1 VIAVL
6 LGISSALGYGFSDYF
21 AGPASRRFSP
31 ALLVL
36 FSQIA
41 QAVIIL
47 GVLAVGVRAMEPGSL
62 AWGLAAGVLNAMAL
76 IAYYEALGRGTISIV
91 APIASTGAAL
101 PVIVT
106 VLRGDA
112 PSVAVIGGLVAII
125 VGILLVAASG
135 PVDES
140 CSEALCRG
148 AMAPLRPPRSDDR
161 PDRTSVVLSLVAA
174 GAFGTYFL
182 LVDGGTAGRE
192 LATTMWIAEGVQLGA
207 LATTAGVI
215 LVRRST
221 WAFPRGSVA
230 RSLALITALNLLAD
244 MALIAGMGR
253 GSVAVVGV
261 LTSLAPV
268 VTVALALVL
277 GEERPSRQQGRGAGL
292 AVLGT
297 LVISAAQ

>member
-1 VIAVL
+1 MILVL
-6 LGISSALGYGFSDYF
+6 LGVSSALGYGFSDYF

-31 ALLVL
+31 VLLVL

-41 QAVIIL
+41 QAVIVL
-47 GVLAVGVRAMEPGSL
+47 GVLAVAVRTMEFGSL
-62 AWGLAAGVLNAMAL
+62 AWGAAAGVLNAVAL
-76 IAYYEALGRGTISIV
+76 IAYYEALGRGKISIV

-106 VLRGDA
+106 LFGGDA
-112 PSVAVIGGLVAII
+112 PSAAVIGGLVVII
-125 VGILLVAASG
+125 VGIILVAASG

-148 AMAPLRPPRSDDR
+148 AMAPLRPPRSDAR
-161 PDRTSVVLSLVAA
+161 PDRASLVLSLVAS
-174 GAFGTYFL
+174 GAFGAYFL
-182 LVDGGTAGRE
+182 LVDRGTAGGE
-192 LATTMWIAEGVQLGA
+192 LATTLWIAEGVQLGA

-215 LVRRST
+215 LVRRSG
-221 WAFPRGSVA
+221 WGFPRGSVA
-230 RSLALITALNLLAD
+230 RSLALITALNLVAD
-244 MALIAGMGR
+244 MALIVAMGK

-277 GEERPSRQQGRGAGL
+277 REERPSRQQGLGAGL
-292 AVLGT
+292 AVVGA
-297 LVISAAQ
+297 LVISATQ